1 MVFYCM
7 LEYTIFNSSTA
18 VSLKLVKHPSNE
30 RKFEYKK
37 ISKLI
42 ELSIGYI

>member
-7 LEYTIFNSSTA
+7 CRLHILNSSTA

-42 ELSIGYI
+42 ELSLGYI